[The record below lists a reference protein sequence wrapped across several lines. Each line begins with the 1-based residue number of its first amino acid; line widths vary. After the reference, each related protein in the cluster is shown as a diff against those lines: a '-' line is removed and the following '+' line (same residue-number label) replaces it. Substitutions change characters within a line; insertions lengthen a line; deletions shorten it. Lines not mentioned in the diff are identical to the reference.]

1 LGNSKQR
8 RLIAKVPP
16 SRVLLRLQL
25 AAMLL
30 TLFER
35 DESSDDE
42 PDHGADTDKNDNG
55 DHADRPFKYGS
66 CVHSFATDE
75 HRSNTD
81 YKASL

>member
-1 LGNSKQR
+1 MKQR

-30 TLFER
+30 ALFQR

-42 PDHGADTDKNDNG
+42 PDHGANADKNYNG
-55 DHADRPFKYGS
+55 DHADRPFKSGS
-66 CVHSFATDE
+66 SFHSLATAE

-81 YKASL
+81 YKPL